1 MRIRSAATPGGDGG
15 SPTFAAALGRSRAVT
30 ATTVAPWRRFWRSTG
45 GDDGSGTQVAAED
58 HRASADRRRRR
69 MRGQRRRG
77 LAVGFWRRFCEGA
90 RAGERSGARHAEP
103 TRPCSPSAHHIAAP
117 VTTLAPRHH
126 PQAPRKSTPMKRG
139 AGGSDH
145 HHHLRTNRCRCRR
158 CHPATPNRVER
169 SRDPTRGIPPP
180 PTHASPPT
188 RSGGSGSGAPR
199 TPGERRRHRPGE
211 RALKEIRT
219 YQRSTDLLIRKLP
232 FARLVREVMLQFTN
246 KE

>member
-1 MRIRSAATPGGDGG
+1 
-15 SPTFAAALGRSRAVT
+15 
-30 ATTVAPWRRFWRSTG
+30 
-45 GDDGSGTQVAAED
+45 
-58 HRASADRRRRR
+58 
-69 MRGQRRRG
+69 MRGQRRRR

-90 RAGERSGARHAEP
+90 RAGALSGARHAEP
-103 TRPCSPSAHHIAAP
+103 TRPCSPSAHHLAAP
-117 VTTLAPRHH
+117 VTTLAPRYH

-145 HHHLRTNRCRCRR
+145 HHHLRTNRCRCRCRRRRCRCRCRCRRRR
-158 CHPATPNRVER
+158 CHPAPSNRVER

-188 RSGGSGSGAPR
+188 RPGGSGSGAPR